1 MMKKRHMLIGFILFL
16 SACTP
21 QVYTSASKSDSPPQ
35 LIVQADATV
44 QALPDLLKMRLGVVT
59 EAPEAGEALSENN
72 QRMENLMLMLQQIGL
87 QQDELAT
94 GQFHIRPEWSLPPRP
109 TPANWQRKI
118 VAYRVS
124 NELLVETDRVDL
136 AGELLGLAQES
147 GANQIGG
154 LQFDLGDPELHRLQ
168 AITAATQKA
177 QRKAQA
183 LASAAGARLGEIISL
198 SLDSSG
204 NGFSPKIMMAEARST
219 SADSVPVAAG
229 KVEVQAGVTI
239 VYRLLNV
246 SRVGP

>member
-1 MMKKRHMLIGFILFL
+1 MKKILMLIVLLGLVT
-16 SACTP
+16 ACAP
-21 QVYTSASKSDSPPQ
+21 QVYTGASTAEAPSQ

-44 QALPDLLKMRLGVVT
+44 QALPDRLKMRLGVVT
-59 EAPEAGEALSENN
+59 EAPEAGEALSDNN
-72 QRMENLMLMLQQIGL
+72 QRMENLMLMLREIGL
-87 QQDELAT
+87 QQDDLAT
-94 GQFHIRPEWSLPPRP
+94 GQFQIRPEWSIPPRP

-124 NELLVETDRVDL
+124 NELLVETGRVDL
-136 AGELLGLAQES
+136 AGDLLGLAQES

-154 LQFDLGDPELHRLQ
+154 LQFDLADPELHRLQ

-204 NGFSPKIMMAEARST
+204 NGFSPKLMMAEART
-219 SADSVPVAAG
+219 TTADAVPVAAG
-229 KVEVQAGVTI
+229 KVEVHAGVNI
-239 VYRLLNV
+239 VYRLLNP